1 MQTDGLKPT
10 LAATISL
17 SLILLTPL
25 LHPFNCLFSR
35 TTWVS
40 RYQKGKVSLDLN
52 EARDD
57 EVLGCSGMSWTICKQ
72 SAPRS
77 RQMTTPT
84 PHYSEI
90 GSSPLKGSEGTVGLA
105 ESNGSLP
112 PGLWLTSPA
121 GWLPRTRIS
130 SGTLRSVIE
139 YGLPFLHCHSMFTG
153 RMPFLP
159 PHQQCHNTEGTM
171 RWCYTIYDTRCYFNV
186 RSKADMSR
194 LNLPHGNDT

>member
-10 LAATISL
+10 LAATLSL

-90 GSSPLKGSEGTVGLA
+90 GSSPLKGSEGTVGRA

-139 YGLPFLHCHSMFTG
+139 YGLPFFTLSLNVYS
-153 RMPFLP
+153 PDALP
-159 PHQQCHNTEGTM
+159 AAQPTVSQHWRHNALM
-171 RWCYTIYDTRCYFNV
+171 LYDIRYEMLF
-186 RSKADMSR
+186 
-194 LNLPHGNDT
+194 